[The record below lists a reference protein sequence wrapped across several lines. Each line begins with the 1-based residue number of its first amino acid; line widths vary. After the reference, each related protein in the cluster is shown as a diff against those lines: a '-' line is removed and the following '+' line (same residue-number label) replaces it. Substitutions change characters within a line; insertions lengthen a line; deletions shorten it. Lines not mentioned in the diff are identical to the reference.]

1 MISDCYKGAIMSDLC
16 TKYVENELNN
26 YKIRLNEVEN
36 NIRSYEIELK
46 TVSNNLSKLNK
57 EKDWTEDIFH
67 SVSFSK
73 TTDNIKLSTLDDS
86 KSELNN
92 QLYILRDEH
101 EVLIKKIEELDNILK
116 VDKESNTPKSV
127 YVDES
132 IEDNVSR
139 ETMNLDDSDN
149 ELIEQITSL
158 IIKQKFIAQIIDKD
172 ITRSKLEI
180 NNSIILM
187 ESLIEKVK
195 KDI

>member
-16 TKYVENELNN
+16 TKYVEDELNN

-92 QLYILRDEH
+92 QLDILRDEH

-132 IEDNVSR
+132 TEDNVSR

-158 IIKQKFIAQIIDKD
+158 VIKQKFIAQIIDKD

>member
-73 TTDNIKLSTLDDS
+73 TTDNIKLSTLDDC

-92 QLYILRDEH
+92 QLDILRDEH